1 MTLRNCIQSSRKRE
15 KQKCPLGMWVFLPKS
30 KYITAYTLENFSYFK
45 NKFLFINGNI
55 LEINDYYNKSRR
67 NASFTQLSEIIN
79 TLSNQ
84 DLAEL
89 DKFRLRKNLGKIKEM
104 RVKLNKINKSN
115 RNESSVSDFLSS
127 PFFSHVMA
135 NLAAGRSA
143 GESASLILDKRES
156 LESKLLRASSEKFLV
171 CRRLYLY

>member
-1 MTLRNCIQSSRKRE
+1 
-15 KQKCPLGMWVFLPKS
+15 MWVFLPKS

-84 DLAEL
+84 DF
-89 DKFRLRKNLGKIKEM
+89 K
-104 RVKLNKINKSN
+104 
-115 RNESSVSDFLSS
+115 
-127 PFFSHVMA
+127 
-135 NLAAGRSA
+135 
-143 GESASLILDKRES
+143 
-156 LESKLLRASSEKFLV
+156 EKFGKD
-171 CRRLYLY
+171 